1 MRNRY
6 SDFIQVNQELWSKVP
21 TSKDSNGLFLVEPQS
36 HPIISH
42 ANAVFARII
51 KEAKGMSIG
60 WIDSGDGEIQERLAS
75 YDYTSRTV
83 PLSRLTHTDKLV
95 VLSTFARS
103 ALKMLLTGSILSF
116 SLDGVPFGDILY
128 DSYLAGYKV
137 ATIPRVNK
145 GVLST
150 LLTLIYNYY
159 RFKRTLQDC
168 GASAVLVS
176 HQVGLSSGVLMRTAL
191 GCGLHVYLRSAGTI
205 KVTLN
210 LFKSLSEIY
219 QYPYKP
225 RSIDMPL
232 LSAIDEATL
241 DREFQDLMEKR
252 TNPHYDKDAGRA
264 YNEKK
269 KVYHSKSE
277 FANDF
282 QVSAAKRFVFVM
294 LHAFNDHPHSHF
306 GKMLF
311 KDYYDW
317 FIQTLEFAKTK
328 SDVNWIFK
336 EHPTAAFYPTRDIL
350 LPDLFENCP
359 DHIVF
364 LDADSSFNSK
374 SLLYIADAV
383 VTVLGT
389 AGVEFAAAGGIP
401 SILAGPSSYSG
412 FGFTVEPNT
421 QTEYFQVLTNIEKIS
436 RLTKSQQDI
445 ARNVFLYIQQ
455 YSYVPFSW
463 CPFCSYEE
471 TKDHKIDSYYWDRVV
486 QQYREK
492 PGILMR
498 QYNDYVRRIKQS
510 DFTRL
515 SNFPAL
521 EVANNN

>member
-1 MRNRY
+1 MSNRY

-21 TSKDSNGLFLVEPQS
+21 TSKGPNGLLLVEPQW

-51 KEAKGMSIG
+51 KEAKGLSIG
-60 WIDSGDGEIQERLAS
+60 WIDSGNQEIQERLAS
-75 YDYTSRTV
+75 YDSTSRTV
-83 PLSRLTHTDKLV
+83 PLSRLTHIDKLV
-95 VLSTFARS
+95 VLSKFARS
-103 ALKMLLTGSILSF
+103 ALKMLLTGDILSF

-137 ATIPRVNK
+137 ATVPRVNK

-150 LLTLIYNYY
+150 LLTLIYKYY
-159 RFKRTLQDC
+159 CFKKTLQDC

-191 GCGLHVYLRSAGTI
+191 GCGLHVYLRSAGAST
-205 KVTLN
+205 VALN
-210 LFKSLSEIY
+210 LFKSLSGIY

-232 LSAIDEATL
+232 LSAIDQATS
-241 DREFQDLMEKR
+241 DREFQELMEKR

-336 EHPTAAFYPTRDIL
+336 EHPTAAFYPTRDIS

-383 VTVLGT
+383 ITVLGT
-389 AGVEFAAAGGIP
+389 AGVEFAAAGNIP

-412 FGFTVEPNT
+412 FGFTAEPRT
-421 QTEYFQVLTNIEKIS
+421 RAEYFQTLANIENLEM
-436 RLTKSQQDI
+436 LTRSQQDI
-445 ARNVFLYIQQ
+445 ARKVFLYIQQ

-463 CPFCSYEE
+463 CPSCSYEE
-471 TKDHKIDSYYWDRVV
+471 TKDPNLDTYYWARIPDILAASSDKILAEFKRYMTRVH
-486 QQYREK
+486 EA
-492 PGILMR
+492 
-498 QYNDYVRRIKQS
+498 
-510 DFTRL
+510 DFSRL
-515 SNFPAL
+515 SRLQFPDQQR
-521 EVANNN
+521 